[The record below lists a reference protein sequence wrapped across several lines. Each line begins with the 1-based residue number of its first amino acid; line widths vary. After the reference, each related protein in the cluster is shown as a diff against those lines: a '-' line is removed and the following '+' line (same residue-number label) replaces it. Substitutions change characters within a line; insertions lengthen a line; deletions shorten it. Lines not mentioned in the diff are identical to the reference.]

1 MNAIISP
8 EEKIIFSGD
17 MLIQSLVPFILH
29 STREYWYSL
38 KYLKNLT
45 YHYDLQ
51 CLIPGHGELA
61 FSQEEIIQRIEKEQ
75 SYLQKLIWKGL
86 KLIQVGISLE
96 EIKKQ
101 LMYISQ
107 DLAHLQSHQ
116 ISVHTFLRDFEK
128 WETAII
134 DDLNID

>member
-51 CLIPGHGELA
+51 CLIPA

-86 KLIQVGISLE
+86 KLIQVRISLE

-128 WETAII
+128 WANSIH
-134 DDLNID
+134 LNTWR